1 MDRKFKFKAW
11 NKETQLLMRLNQI
24 DCEKGVLIKKDHILL
39 QFTGHYDKSKT
50 EIYEADILLFGT
62 EKRMIIWDES
72 QYGWA
77 LIGEKRKRTLTFSK
91 DELEKGVRLCSY
103 YESPNTFEK

>member
-11 NKETQLLMRLNQI
+11 NKETQLLVRLNQI
-24 DCEKGVLIKKDHILL
+24 DCEKGVLFKENHILL

-62 EKRMIIWDES
+62 EKIMIVWDEAR
-72 QYGWA
+72 YGWSY
-77 LIGEKRKRTLTFSK
+77 IGERGRNKSTFSK
-91 DELEKGVRLCSY
+91 DELEKGIKLCNY